1 MSWPYSI
8 FWPEID
14 FPSGSPRLRT
24 GNRACQKGNGRQRCR
39 PIRGARTIASNRTI
53 NRRWLPL
60 NALRAFEAVGRHLSF
75 TAGAQALTV
84 SQSAMSRHVSS
95 LEDLIGK
102 PLFER
107 SASGLRLTPAGEV
120 LLPVVSKCLDRL
132 EETINTVRNRDSE
145 SRPLRLH
152 IPPSLLYQTALP
164 LLHGFRREHPEIRI
178 DVSTSN
184 ATGTPPGS
192 VDMAIVFDRPNV
204 DDRVTDLLWMV
215 RVAPLCSPQTW
226 ATHQGKSLEAFL
238 GACELL
244 HVKLDN
250 EPRGLLWST
259 YADQQWIALDTSGGL
274 AFDTAYSAVRYA
286 MAASG
291 VVLADID
298 MFADEIAAGNLVMP
312 FPCISADGYGYYLKT
327 HAEDLSDPT
336 IYVLRDWI
344 IGHFARGTD
353 NEEGA
358 RVTSG

>member
-1 MSWPYSI
+1 MV
-8 FWPEID
+8 FVD
-14 FPSGSPRLRT
+14 G
-24 GNRACQKGNGRQRCR
+24 GGG
-39 PIRGARTIASNRTI
+39 IATNPLI

-95 LEDLIGK
+95 LEDLLGK

-107 SASGLRLTPAGEV
+107 SASGLRLTQAGEI
-120 LLPVVSKCLDRL
+120 LLPVVAKCLDRL
-132 EETINTVRNRDSE
+132 EETLNTVRNRDSE

-152 IPPSLLYQTALP
+152 IPPSLLNQTALP
-164 LLHGFRREHPEIRI
+164 LLHGFRQQHPEIRI
-178 DVSTSN
+178 DVTTSN
-184 ATGTPPGS
+184 VTGTPQGK
-192 VDMAIVFDRPNV
+192 VDMAIVFDRPSV

-215 RVAPLCSPQTW
+215 RVAPLCSPATW
-226 ATHQGKSLEAFL
+226 AAHQGKSLEEFL
-238 GACELL
+238 NAADLL

-259 YADQQWIALDTSGGL
+259 FADQQRIVLDTSGGL
-274 AFDTAYSAVRYA
+274 AFDTAFSAVRYA
-286 MAASG
+286 MAANG

-312 FPCISADGYGYYLKT
+312 FATISADGYGYYLKT

-336 IYVLRDWI
+336 IYRLRDWI
-344 IGHFARGTD
+344 IRQFAQGPGD
-353 NEEGA
+353 DEPA
-358 RVTSG
+358 RVAPGD

>member
-1 MSWPYSI
+1 MQNN
-8 FWPEID
+8 D
-14 FPSGSPRLRT
+14 T
-24 GNRACQKGNGRQRCR
+24 GGARNRREPAPWWRNASKG
-39 PIRGARTIASNRTI
+39 RTIATNPLI

-95 LEDLIGK
+95 LEDLLGK

-120 LLPVVSKCLDRL
+120 LLPVVAKCLDRL
-132 EETINTVRNRDSE
+132 EETLNTVRNRDSE

-164 LLHGFRREHPEIRI
+164 LLHGFRQQHPEVRI
-178 DVSTSN
+178 DVTTSN
-184 ATGTPPGS
+184 VTGSPQGK

-204 DDRVTDLLWMV
+204 DDRITDLLWMV
-215 RVAPLCSPQTW
+215 RVAPLCSPATW
-226 ATHQGKSLEAFL
+226 AAHVERSQGGASLEAFL
-238 GACELL
+238 KDTELL

-259 YADQQWIALDTSGGL
+259 YADQQRLNLDTSGGL
-274 AFDTAYSAVRYA
+274 AFDTAFSAVRYA
-286 MAASG
+286 MSATG

-312 FPCISADGYGYYLKT
+312 FSCICADGYGYYLKT

-336 IYVLRDWI
+336 IFLLRDWI
-344 IGHFARGTD
+344 IRHFARGNLHSD
-353 NEEGA
+353 EPMRLAPGA
-358 RVTSG
+358 

>member
-1 MSWPYSI
+1 MAG
-8 FWPEID
+8 D
-14 FPSGSPRLRT
+14 FPIRECYLTRINDAAERGPR
-24 GNRACQKGNGRQRCR
+24 KG
-39 PIRGARTIASNRTI
+39 ADAIASQRLI

-120 LLPVVSKCLDRL
+120 LLPVVAKCLDRL
-132 EETINTVRNRDSE
+132 EETINTVRSRESE

-152 IPPSLLYQTALP
+152 IPPTLLYQTALP
-164 LLHGFRREHPEIRI
+164 LLHAFRREHPEIRV
-178 DVSTSN
+178 DVTTSN
-184 ATGTPPGS
+184 VTGTPQGN

-215 RVAPLCSPQTW
+215 RVAPLCSPATW
-226 ATHQGKSLEAFL
+226 EQYRGKSLEAFL
-238 GACELL
+238 GEVELL

-259 YADQQWIALDTSGGL
+259 YADQQRLNLDTSGGL
-274 AFDTAYSAVRYA
+274 AFDTSYSAVRYA
-286 MAASG
+286 MGAAG
-291 VVLADID
+291 VALADID
-298 MFADEIAAGNLVMP
+298 MFAGEIAAGNLVMP
-312 FPCISADGYGYYLKT
+312 YTAIGADGYGYYLKT
-327 HAEDLSDPT
+327 HAEDLSDPA
-336 IYVLRDWI
+336 IFILRDWI
-344 IGHFARGTD
+344 IRQFARSEQPVDELQRIAPAT
-353 NEEGA
+353 
-358 RVTSG
+358 

>member
-1 MSWPYSI
+1 MTRINDDSDETGRAATPASRVKRNGGEDI
-8 FWPEID
+8 APN
-14 FPSGSPRLRT
+14 RL
-24 GNRACQKGNGRQRCR
+24 
-39 PIRGARTIASNRTI
+39 I

-102 PLFER
+102 ALFER
-107 SASGLRLTPAGEV
+107 SAGGLRLTPAGEV

-132 EETINTVRNRDSE
+132 EQTINTVRNRESE

-164 LLHGFRREHPEIRI
+164 LLHGFRREHPEIKI
-178 DVSTSN
+178 DVTTSN
-184 ATGTPPGS
+184 VTGTPPGN
-192 VDMAIVFDRPNV
+192 VDMAIEFDRPNV

-215 RVAPLCSPQTW
+215 RVAPLCSPATW
-226 ATHQGKSLEAFL
+226 AEHQGKTLERFL
-238 GACELL
+238 SDAELL

-250 EPRGLLWST
+250 EPRGLLWGT
-259 YADQQWIALDTSGGL
+259 YADQQRVVLDTSDGL

-286 MAASG
+286 MSASG

-312 FPCISADGYGYYLKT
+312 FNCISADGYGYYLKT
-327 HAEDLSDPT
+327 HAEDLSDPA
-336 IYVLRDWI
+336 IFLLRDWI
-344 IGHFARGTD
+344 IRHFARSENNGED
-353 NEEGA
+353 HQRVAAGA
-358 RVTSG
+358 

>member
-1 MSWPYSI
+1 MTGI
-8 FWPEID
+8 KD
-14 FPSGSPRLRT
+14 NGAVAHGSGEAGIAP
-24 GNRACQKGNGRQRCR
+24 NRR
-39 PIRGARTIASNRTI
+39 I

-107 SASGLRLTPAGEV
+107 SATGLKLTSAGET
-120 LLPVVSKCLDRL
+120 LLPVVAKCLDRMEHTL
-132 EETINTVRNRDSE
+132 NAVRSQETE
-145 SRPLRLH
+145 SRPLRVH

-184 ATGTPPGS
+184 VTGAPPGN

-204 DDRVTDLLWMV
+204 DDKVTDLLWMV
-215 RVAPLCSPQTW
+215 RVAPLCSPATW
-226 ATHQGKSLEAFL
+226 AEHAGKSLEQFL
-238 GACELL
+238 ADAELL

-259 YADQQWIALDTSGGL
+259 YADQQRLAIDTADGL
-274 AFDTAYSAVRYA
+274 AFDTAFSAVRYA
-286 MAASG
+286 IGASG

-298 MFADEIAAGNLVMP
+298 MFAGEIAAGQLVMP
-312 FPCISADGYGYYLKT
+312 FDCVSADGYGYYLKT

-336 IYVLRDWI
+336 IFLFRDWI
-344 IGHFARGTD
+344 IRHFAHGGP
-353 NEEGA
+353 EGQAIEAGRIAAA
-358 RVTSG
+358 R

>member
-1 MSWPYSI
+1 MGPGG
-8 FWPEID
+8 E
-14 FPSGSPRLRT
+14 
-24 GNRACQKGNGRQRCR
+24 NN
-39 PIRGARTIASNRTI
+39 IAGHHQI

-120 LLPVVSKCLDRL
+120 LLPVVAKCLDRL
-132 EETINTVRNRDSE
+132 EETINTVRNRDSQ

-152 IPPSLLYQTALP
+152 IPPSLLNQAALP
-164 LLHGFRREHPEIRI
+164 LLHGFRQEHPEVRI
-178 DVSTSN
+178 DVTTSN
-184 ATGTPPGS
+184 VTGTPQGN

-215 RVAPLCSPQTW
+215 RVAPLCSPATW
-226 ATHQGKSLEAFL
+226 ALHQGKSLEAFL
-238 GACELL
+238 NGAELL
-244 HVKLDN
+244 HVKLAN
-250 EPRGLLWST
+250 EPRGLLWGT
-259 YADQQWIALDTSGGL
+259 YADQQRIHLDTSSGL
-274 AFDTAYSAVRYA
+274 AFDTAFSAVRYA
-286 MAASG
+286 MAATG

-298 MFADEIAAGNLVMP
+298 MFADEIAAGSLVMP
-312 FPCISADGYGYYLKT
+312 FDGIGADGYGYYLKT

-336 IYVLRDWI
+336 IFLLRDWI
-344 IGHFARGTD
+344 IRHFAKGNIDHETQRIAPG
-353 NEEGA
+353 G
-358 RVTSG
+358 

>member
-1 MSWPYSI
+1 MLLS
-8 FWPEID
+8 EIID
-14 FPSGSPRLRT
+14 NAKAEARTPGSART
-24 GNRACQKGNGRQRCR
+24 KRNG
-39 PIRGARTIASNRTI
+39 ADTIASNRLI

-102 PLFER
+102 PLFDR
-107 SASGLRLTPAGEV
+107 SASGLRLTPAGEI
-120 LLPVVSKCLDRL
+120 LLPVVAKCLDRL

-164 LLHGFRREHPEIRI
+164 LLHGFRREHPEIRL
-178 DVSTSN
+178 DVTTSN
-184 ATGTPPGS
+184 VTGTPQGN

-204 DDRVTDLLWMV
+204 DDLVTDLLWMV
-215 RVAPLCSPQTW
+215 RVAPLCSPATW
-226 ATHQGKSLEAFL
+226 AAHQGKTLEAFL
-238 GACELL
+238 QAAELL

-259 YADQQWIALDTSGGL
+259 YADQQRVHIDAGGGL

-286 MAASG
+286 IGATG

-298 MFADEIAAGNLVMP
+298 MFADEIAAGTLVMP

-327 HAEDLSDPT
+327 HAEDLSDPA
-336 IYVLRDWI
+336 IFLLRDWI
-344 IGHFARGTD
+344 IAHFARGAQGRGQDLGEDMQRMAPGT
-353 NEEGA
+353 
-358 RVTSG
+358 

>member
-1 MSWPYSI
+1 MLLTHI
-8 FWPEID
+8 ID
-14 FPSGSPRLRT
+14 AKPAHCPLGR
-24 GNRACQKGNGRQRCR
+24 KGDK
-39 PIRGARTIASNRTI
+39 AIATNPLI

-95 LEDLIGK
+95 LEDLLGK
-102 PLFER
+102 PLFDR

-120 LLPVVSKCLDRL
+120 LLPVVAKCLDRL
-132 EETINTVRNRDSE
+132 EETLNTVRNRDSE

-164 LLHGFRREHPEIRI
+164 LLHGFRQLHPEIRI
-178 DVSTSN
+178 DVTTSN
-184 ATGTPPGS
+184 VTGTPQGN

-215 RVAPLCSPQTW
+215 RVAPLCSP
-226 ATHQGKSLEAFL
+226 ATLAAHPGKSLEGFL
-238 GACELL
+238 ASAELL

-259 YADQQWIALDTSGGL
+259 YADQQRIALDTSGGL
-274 AFDTAYSAVRYA
+274 AFDTAFSAVRYA
-286 MAASG
+286 MAATG

-312 FPCISADGYGYYLKT
+312 YAAISADGYGYYLKT

-336 IYVLRDWI
+336 IYRLREWI
-344 IGHFARGTD
+344 IRQFAPATTAPDAQRMSPG
-353 NEEGA
+353 G
-358 RVTSG
+358 

>member
-1 MSWPYSI
+1 MRKPTRFRGWTVLLIRIKDTTTGPHRDGASAGD
-8 FWPEID
+8 EI
-14 FPSGSPRLRT
+14 
-24 GNRACQKGNGRQRCR
+24 
-39 PIRGARTIASNRTI
+39 IATNPLI

-95 LEDLIGK
+95 LEDLLGK

-120 LLPVVSKCLDRL
+120 LLPVVAKCLDRL
-132 EETINTVRNRDSE
+132 EETLNTVRNRDSE

-164 LLHGFRREHPEIRI
+164 LLRGFREQHPEVRI
-178 DVSTSN
+178 DVATSN
-184 ATGTPPGS
+184 VTGTPQGK

-204 DDRVTDLLWMV
+204 DDRITDLLWMV
-215 RVAPLCSPQTW
+215 RVAPLCSPATW
-226 ATHQGKSLEAFL
+226 AAHAEKAGGTSLEAFL
-238 GACELL
+238 KGTDLL
-244 HVKLDN
+244 HVKLEN

-259 YADQQWIALDTSGGL
+259 YADQQRIALDTSGGL
-274 AFDTAYSAVRYA
+274 AFDTAFSAVRYA
-286 MAASG
+286 MSAPG

-298 MFADEIAAGNLVMP
+298 MFADEIAQGNLVMP

-336 IYVLRDWI
+336 IFLLRDWI
-344 IGHFARGTD
+344 IRHFARGSLESD
-353 NEEGA
+353 EPMRLAPGA
-358 RVTSG
+358 